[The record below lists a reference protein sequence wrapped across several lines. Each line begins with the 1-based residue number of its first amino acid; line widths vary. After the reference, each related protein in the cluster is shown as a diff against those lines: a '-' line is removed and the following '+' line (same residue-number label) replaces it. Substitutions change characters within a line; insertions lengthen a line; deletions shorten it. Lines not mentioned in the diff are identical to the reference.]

1 MSTIIELEYEGGK
14 KLNARFGDHLVKTD
28 QPPED
33 GGEDTAP
40 TPSDLFLVSLATC
53 AGLYAYSFCESR
65 KIDTSQLRIRTTCH
79 YDEDQK
85 RYTRIST
92 DMTLPPEFPERY
104 QKALIRA
111 MDACFVKKHLHQP
124 PAFEI
129 EAHY

>member
-1 MSTIIELEYEGGK
+1 MSTVIELEYEGGK
-14 KLNARFGDHLVKTD
+14 KLNARLGNHLVKTD

-53 AGLYAYSFCESR
+53 AGLYAYGFCESR
-65 KIDTSQLRIRTTCH
+65 NIDTAALRIRTTCH
-79 YDEDQK
+79 YDEEKK

-92 DMTLPPEFPERY
+92 DLRLPPGFPDRY
-104 QKALIRA
+104 RKALIRS
-111 MDACFVKKHLHQP
+111 MEMCFVKKHLDQP

-129 EAHY
+129 ETRY

>member
-14 KLNARFGDHLVKTD
+14 KLNARFGRHLVKTD

-40 TPSDLFLVSLATC
+40 TPSDLFLASLATC

-65 KIDTSQLRIRTTCH
+65 QIDTSQLRIRTTCH
-79 YDEDQK
+79 YDEDK
-85 RYTRIST
+85 KLYTRITT
-92 DMTLPPEFPERY
+92 DLTLPAEFPDRY
-104 QKALIRA
+104 QKALIRS
-111 MDACFVKKHLHQP
+111 MEKCFVQKHLHQP

-129 EAHY
+129 AAHY